1 MNLRAAKNL
10 SLAAFA
16 ASLGLLGAACA
27 DGATGP
33 QGPAGPQGAV
43 GAQRAPGPQGPAGVE
58 GPQGPRG
65 PAGEHGAPGPA
76 GVDGAPGPA
85 GLPGV
90 PGTPGERGGA
100 RAVSLKKVFPYG
112 QAPGATAYFTGFDA
126 GEEIKVTLI
135 SADGARVILGGVAAN
150 DGGFAIFPFSLDGL
164 DPGVY
169 AVTGGP
175 VSVPLLIAG
184 ARAVSLKPDTFAVGQ
199 PLQLT
204 ALFSGFDAEEEI
216 SVSLVSADGSR
227 ILLGDVAAND
237 DGLAALDI
245 SRDGLDVGAYVVVGG
260 PASAPLV
267 VKPVPPASCD
277 GVQQP
282 LTFGFYAFFKPLSH
296 SAVEDPADPG
306 YAEHRGYEA
315 DLLSAMETMTG
326 ASLSFRRSP
335 IAEWDGIWLRSA
347 GEFDVVGGGIT
358 ILDSRRRDASGAVK
372 VAFTNGHVAFRQSL
386 LVRAEDAGRFAAHAD
401 LTGDVRVGALAGTTG
416 EARLLQ
422 LTGLADANG
431 TLAAGIRVAAP
442 SGEVVADGSNAYV
455 ITAAGASPAL
465 DGRTSLTPPDDAKP
479 RIVYLGDEL
488 GENELLDA
496 LRDGEVDAV
505 ARGEIGNRDAE
516 RAFAPEFAVTALDPV
531 SEYGG
536 FTVAASR
543 TGLLACLND
552 AIDYLTDNRA
562 VGYAEWTADP
572 DVFMDR
578 ARRWGR

>member
-10 SLAAFA
+10 SIAALA

-43 GAQRAPGPQGPAGVE
+43 GAQGAPGPQGPAGVE

-65 PAGEHGAPGPA
+65 PAGERGAPGPA
-76 GVDGAPGPA
+76 GVDCAPGPA

-112 QAPGATAYFTGFDA
+112 QAPGSTAYFTGFDA

-135 SADGARVILGGVAAN
+135 SADGARVILGDVAAN
-150 DGGFAIFPFSLDGL
+150 DGGLASFDVSPDGL

-175 VSVPLLIAG
+175 AS
-184 ARAVSLKPDTFAVGQ
+184 
-199 PLQLT
+199 
-204 ALFSGFDAEEEI
+204 
-216 SVSLVSADGSR
+216 
-227 ILLGDVAAND
+227 
-237 DGLAALDI
+237 AALVI
-245 SRDGLDVGAYVVVGG
+245 N
-260 PASAPLV
+260 SAPL
-267 VKPVPPASCD
+267 PPANPASCD

-282 LTFGFYAFFKPLSH
+282 LTFGFYAFFRPLSH
-296 SAVEDPADPG
+296 SAVEDPDDPG

-326 ASLSFRRSP
+326 ARLSFRRSP

-386 LVRAEDAGRFAAHAD
+386 LVRAEDAGRLAAHAD

-431 TLAAGIRVAAP
+431 TLAAGTRVAAP
-442 SGEVVADGSNAYV
+442 SGEVVADGSDAYV

-465 DGRTSLTPPDDAKP
+465 NGRTSLTPLDDAKP

-496 LRDGEVDAV
+496 LRNGEVDAV

-552 AIDYLTDNRA
+552 ALDYLTDNRA

>member
-10 SLAAFA
+10 SLAALA

-27 DGATGP
+27 DGSIGP
-33 QGPAGPQGAV
+33 QGAAGPQGAV
-43 GAQRAPGPQGPAGVE
+43 GPAGAPGPQGPAGAE

-65 PAGEHGAPGPA
+65 PAGERGAPGPA

-100 RAVSLKKVFPYG
+100 RAVALKPDVFIAGRP
-112 QAPGATAYFTGFDA
+112 ASSTAYFTGFDA
-126 GEEIKVTLI
+126 DEEISVSLI
-135 SADGARVILGGVAAN
+135 SEDGSRVLLGEVAAN
-150 DGGFAIFPFSLDGL
+150 DGGLASFDVNPAGL

-169 AVTGGP
+169 AVAGGP
-175 VSVPLLIAG
+175 VS
-184 ARAVSLKPDTFAVGQ
+184 
-199 PLQLT
+199 
-204 ALFSGFDAEEEI
+204 
-216 SVSLVSADGSR
+216 
-227 ILLGDVAAND
+227 
-237 DGLAALDI
+237 AALVI
-245 SRDGLDVGAYVVVGG
+245 N
-260 PASAPLV
+260 PAPL
-267 VKPVPPASCD
+267 PPANPASCD
-277 GVQQP
+277 AVQQP
-282 LTFGFYAFFKPLSH
+282 LTFGFYAFFRPLSH
-296 SAVEDPADPG
+296 SAVEDPDAPG

-315 DLLSAMETMTG
+315 DLLSAMETMTS
-326 ASLSFRRSP
+326 ARLSFRRSP

-386 LVRAEDAGRFAAHAD
+386 LVRTEDAGRLAAHAD

-422 LTGLADANG
+422 LTGLADASG
-431 TLAAGIRVAAP
+431 TLAAGTRVAAP
-442 SGEVVADGSNAYV
+442 SGEVVADGSDAYV

-562 VGYAEWTADP
+562 VGYAEWTAAP
-572 DVFMDR
+572 DVFMGR